1 MKYRILSIIISIVFF
16 TFSNV
21 FSQEDHTAASTIIR
35 AVKANSSKPTYLK
48 MTVRNAPSLTI
59 QFSGGY
65 NFGVFELSGNNN
77 GDFSPKEFTVGENFG
92 VRHGIGGN
100 LTMKIPLHEK
110 GNLRLDVS
118 VLFNYFSSKFSKAN
132 TGTSPSDY
140 VLYRVYS
147 GEIGLENNF
156 TPNYRFKTLV
166 GAGIVGSVISGDAT
180 LTDATLTGQNDTKNL
195 TVIPA
200 FRLGVSLYS
209 GVEYAMSNKLGLNFG
224 FKFTHAN
231 LWFKQTKES
240 SDPNKIYL
248 NDQREVP
255 RPQYSGFK
263 QFAWGSFYAGVN
275 VYFGVTPKE
284 YIFRK

>member
-1 MKYRILSIIISIVFF
+1 MKYRILSIAISLILF

-21 FSQEDHTAASTIIR
+21 FSQEENIAASSTVR
-35 AVKANSSKPTYLK
+35 AVKANSSKPSYIK
-48 MTVRNAPSLTI
+48 MTVRNAPALTL

-65 NFGVFELSGNNN
+65 NFGVFELAGNNN
-77 GDFSPKEFTVGENFG
+77 GDFNPKEFAVGENFG
-92 VRHGIGGN
+92 VRHGVGGN
-100 LTMKIPLHEK
+100 LTMKIPLHER

-118 VLFNYFSSKFSKAN
+118 ALYNCFSSKFSKAN
-132 TGTSPSDY
+132 TGTSPNDY
-140 VLYRVYS
+140 VQYRVYS

-156 TPNYRFKTLV
+156 TPNYKFKTLV
-166 GAGIVGSVISGDAT
+166 GAGIVGSVISGNAT
-180 LTDATLTGQNDTKNL
+180 LIDLSGIKNL
-195 TVIPA
+195 TIIPA